1 MLRCITARQ
10 LEEWKAFW
18 ELEPFGDEW
27 RQVGVLACATQQAMA
42 GRSYKGKPEWFMPAV
57 RSVAKSAGEVWNQ
70 LDGFFRQKKAKQD
83 GTRGRN

>member
-27 RQVGVLACATQQAMA
+27 RQVGVLACASER
-42 GRSYKGKPEWFMPAV
+42 GHYKTYKRTPEYFMPAV
-57 RSVAKSAGEVWNQ
+57 RAVKKSAGEVWNK

-83 GTRGRN
+83 GTSGRN